1 MTYTI
6 PNDWQKAIIIFK
18 EGDRNN
24 CNNYQGNRLLTAA
37 HKICAKMRHF
47 SGISE
52 VLLSKEQHGFRKGCA
67 CMDCILTIKQI
78 IKKDGN
84 LTRKLIYYL

>member
-1 MTYTI
+1 MPYTI

-24 CNNYQGNRLLTAA
+24 CNNYRGTRLLTAA
-37 HKICAKMRHF
+37 HKICAKIIMRHF

-52 VLLSKEQHGFRKGCA
+52 VLLSEDSMASGKA
-67 CMDCILTIKQI
+67 APVWTV
-78 IKKDGN
+78 
-84 LTRKLIYYL
+84 Y